1 MWNPIRP
8 RLERARR
15 VLSPD
20 GLGYGERPLPK
31 AEFSR
36 VEDIV
41 ALLDASNVERA
52 AVVGASDGGRV
63 AIDLALE
70 HPERVAA
77 LVLAAPA
84 IGGWNWSQD
93 VREFGG
99 EEGDLLEAG
108 KVDEAVE
115 LNVRTWVDG
124 RGRGPDDVD
133 GRIRELV
140 REMQRQA
147 FQHLL
152 TAYATE
158 PHPQEHGPDTPAVER
173 LAELAAPTLVL
184 SGELDKPDFAAI
196 AERIAAEAPRAR
208 VISLNGVAHLPSL
221 EKPELFAELVLAFL
235 DEVGA

>member
-36 VEDIV
+36 VDDVIT
-41 ALLDASNVERA
+41 LLDTSNVERA

-70 HPERVAA
+70 HPDRVAA

-84 IGGWNWSQD
+84 LGGWNWSQQ

-99 EEGDLLEAG
+99 AEDELLQAG
-108 KVDEAVE
+108 KIEEAAE

-124 RGRGPDDVD
+124 RGREPAEVD
-133 GRIRELV
+133 AEIRDLV
-140 REMQRQA
+140 REMQTRA
-147 FQHLL
+147 FEHLL
-152 TAYATE
+152 TAYSDE
-158 PHPQEHGPDTPAVER
+158 PHPQEHGPDVAAVDR
-173 LAELAAPTLVL
+173 LGELQAPTLVL
-184 SGELDKPDFAAI
+184 VGELDLPDFPAI

-235 DEVGA
+235 DELGV

>member
-93 VREFGG
+93 VREFGR

-124 RGRGPDDVD
+124 RGRGPDEVD